1 MSRNGSVTDTLVA
14 VRADAAILAAGAQ
27 MNYQSWGTSLAFAA
41 GVATAADAYAGGITI
56 DFRGSVGQA
65 GDTLTLRGY
74 TVVRL
79 P

>member
-1 MSRNGSVTDTLVA
+1 LS
-14 VRADAAILAAGAQ
+14 Q
-27 MNYQSWGTSLAFAA
+27 QSWGTILPLGA
-41 GVATAADAYAGGITI
+41 GVVGATDAYAGGITI
-56 DFRGSVGQA
+56 DFQGKLAQA